1 MKVCIVFIATNK
13 YNLFFDRFYLSINQF
28 FLPESQKTFLVFS
41 DMDLGIAPDIKC
53 YNIQHEKWPFIT
65 LKRFHFIEKAF
76 DEIAKNQALIF
87 IDADMYAVKQVSE
100 AQFFQHQK
108 IFFGVQHPMY
118 DASNGTYEHNPKSTA
133 YLNPSAPRN
142 TYYQGCMW
150 GGSVPQVMNMISFL
164 RKNIDEDLKNGI
176 VARWHDESHLNK
188 FFADNYQN
196 VFTYDTGFC
205 YPECM
210 KGMLPFEPKF
220 MHIDKSIKEFP
231 RFEGV

>member
-1 MKVCIVFIATNK
+1 MKVCIIFISTNK
-13 YNLFFDRFYLSINQF
+13 YNLFFDKFYSSIKHF

-76 DEIAKNQALIF
+76 DEIAKNDVLVY
-87 IDADMYAVKQVSE
+87 IDADMYAVKPIGE
-100 AQFFQHQK
+100 FEFFQHQK
-108 IFFGVQHPMY
+108 VFFGVQHPMY
-118 DASNGTYEHNPKSTA
+118 DANNGTFESNSRSTA
-133 YLNPSAPRN
+133 YINPLAPKN
-142 TYYQGCMW
+142 TYYQGCFW
-150 GGSVPQVMNMISFL
+150 GGKVPQIIQMISL
-164 RKNIDEDLKNGI
+164 LKKNIDEDLKNSI

-196 VFTYDTGFC
+196 VFTHDAGFC

-210 KGMLPFEPKF
+210 KGMLPVEPKI
-220 MHIDKSIKEFP
+220 MHIEKSYSDFP